1 MWHAIWACAKRH
13 CNTLQRTATR
23 VRSRMWCKQC
33 DGQYGHVQKHTATHC
48 NTLQHTATRCNTLQH
63 TATRCNTLQHAATH
77 CNTLQYAPTR
87 CNTLQHAATHCNTL
101 QHVYALERDAYNAS
115 AIWAVKK
122 GHSSFQPAFL
132 VPCICICVGHSSFQM
147 RRTQF
152 ISTSISQPNTN
163 KGGALHVHM
172 HTSYTNTY
180 VLIHTRWHIHT
191 HTHIHIHAMYTHIR
205 IYIYMP
211 CTHTYAYT
219 YTCHVHTHTHIHIH
233 AMYIHIRIYIRM
245 YIHIRIYKYPDEEGV
260 GENIGYACAQHT
272 SLWMRN
278 NSIILRFKELVELRA
293 EISGKLG
300 FQNIYDLKQRRSV
313 GWLWLVGSIEL

>member
-1 MWHAIWACAKRH
+1 MCKK
-13 CNTLQRTATR
+13 TLQ
-23 VRSRMWCKQC
+23 
-33 DGQYGHVQKHTATHC
+33 YTATHC
-48 NTLQHTATRCNTLQH
+48 NALQHVYDLECDANNVTGNMGMCKNTLQHTATRCNTLQYA
-63 TATRCNTLQHAATH
+63 ATHCNTLQHAATH

-163 KGGALHVHM
+163 KGGALHVNM

-180 VLIHTRWHIHT
+180 ALIHTRWHIHT
-191 HTHIHIHAMYTHIR
+191 HTHIHIHAMYIHIR

-211 CTHTYAYT
+211 CTYTYAYT
-219 YTCHVHTHTHIHIH
+219 YACTYT
-233 AMYIHIRIYIRM
+233 
-245 YIHIRIYKYPDEEGV
+245 
-260 GENIGYACAQHT
+260 YAYT
-272 SLWMRN
+272 STQTR
-278 NSIILRFKELVELRA
+278 KA
-293 EISGKLG
+293 
-300 FQNIYDLKQRRSV
+300 
-313 GWLWLVGSIEL
+313 